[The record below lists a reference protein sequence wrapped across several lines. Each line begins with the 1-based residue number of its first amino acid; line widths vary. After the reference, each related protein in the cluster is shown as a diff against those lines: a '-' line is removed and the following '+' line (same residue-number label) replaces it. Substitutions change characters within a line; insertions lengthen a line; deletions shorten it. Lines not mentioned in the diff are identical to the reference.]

1 MSIKKGKSD
10 DLTVD
15 RHVKTLRAQTIE
27 VLRQAILDF
36 RFQPGERLTEPRL
49 CDLTGVSRTTVREAL
64 RHLESE
70 GMVTLEPHVGP
81 VVTLVTAEEARQ
93 IYEVRGALE
102 SLAVGLFS
110 QHATD
115 PQVQALSDIV
125 DMYPITLAED
135 DAQVHLD
142 TLDEFYA
149 IVYDGCGNTI
159 VAELS
164 RSVRARV
171 RYIRTMASSHYDA
184 KWSKQSVEN
193 YQRIIRTVKKRDRA
207 AAESA
212 VRRQVKHAARV
223 AAKILAD

>member
-1 MSIKKGKSD
+1 MNNGISD

-15 RHVKTLRAQTIE
+15 RRGKTLRARTIE

-36 RFQPGERLTEPRL
+36 RFKPGERLTEPRL

-64 RHLESE
+64 RHLETE
-70 GMVTLEPHVGP
+70 GMVTLVPHVGP
-81 VVTLVTAEEARQ
+81 VVTLVTAEDARQ
-93 IYEVRGALE
+93 IYEVRAALE
-102 SLAVGLFS
+102 SLAVGLFT

-115 PQVQALSDIV
+115 RQIQELSAIV
-125 DMYPITLAED
+125 DLYTSTLAAD
-135 DAQVHLD
+135 DAQIHLE

-149 IVYDGCGNTI
+149 IVYDACGNTV

-164 RSVRARV
+164 RNVRAKV
-171 RYIRTMASSHYDA
+171 RYVRTMTSSYYDA
-184 KWSKQSVEN
+184 KWSKQSIEN
-193 YQRIIRTVKKRDRA
+193 YQRIIKAVKKRDRA

-223 AAKILAD
+223 AMKILAD